1 MFSETKTCTDNPVVD
16 NIKLEVALQNIRAV
30 CQARLEY
37 NKHLYGFI
45 LESSAEDVKKYF
57 LETLGFLF
65 HEHTDSTLLK
75 NVFSKSVHEDC
86 RVYKSVLE
94 KIDTEEHTQSLV
106 DYLHFEFKKFLVV
119 GRSVAQNEYSQMQQ
133 KHKKLKLK
141 AKEVSKLIKKQKSE
155 SFREEDFLA
164 ECVSF
169 LEDVISGA
177 QQAFSREV
185 SIGSIRY
192 QANSIITLESK
203 IFYKRLNNC
212 KIMMKFLVEPRS
224 YSLMKTKIN
233 QIIDDEVP
241 VIQAIEP
248 NPTQEVIIDW
258 EKFHKIFALEKRLE
272 PTYLRVNALVANS
285 QVKAEASVSF
295 AVEAQKRVPKKA
307 SIGESLAEAQ
317 QALTH
322 EETPDLEEQA
332 RVEEKQ
338 DEKMIEEIKKQKE
351 DQRQKIAEYKFKV
364 EIERAARRA
373 LRLAQK
379 KATRAIPLGEQESY
393 FVMERKRQLSFS
405 LLCNLNHSNLAL
417 VQLILSTPTP
427 HLQISYAELENL
439 FGYDKGKLNGSIAS
453 MHGGSHRKIVIH
465 NIIGFF
471 DTPLEKADPCTNT
484 ALIATGGT
492 FKAHNPRHNNKL
504 PSVAIKMLAETLK
517 RAGIDAYT
525 FNLFLTAK
533 QKLPMVLAPEIDM
546 KDICLRVLQAA
557 NILENDKGMLTFLRV
572 IYKKENEKP
581 AAIHQLSTLPESRT
595 HILRKIFQ
603 CL

>member
-37 NKHLYGFI
+37 NKHLYAFI
-45 LESSAEDVKKYF
+45 LRSSAEDVKKYF

-65 HEHTDSTLLK
+65 HERTDSTLLK
-75 NVFSKSVHEDC
+75 NVFLRSVPDDY

-106 DYLHFEFKKFLVV
+106 DYLHFDFKKCLVV
-119 GRSVAQNEYSQMQQ
+119 ARSVAQNEYSQLQQ

-141 AKEVSKLIKKQKSE
+141 ATEVRDLIKKQRSE

-185 SIGSIRY
+185 SIGSIPY
-192 QANSIITLESK
+192 QASSIITLESK
-203 IFYKRLNNC
+203 TFNKRLNNC
-212 KIMMKFLVEPRS
+212 KMMMEFLFEPRFYPLGLDS
-224 YSLMKTKIN
+224 M
-233 QIIDDEVP
+233 
-241 VIQAIEP
+241 
-248 NPTQEVIIDW
+248 QEADW
-258 EKFHKIFALEKRLE
+258 KEFHEIFALEKRLE
-272 PTYLRVNALVANS
+272 PIYRSVKALVANS
-285 QVKAEASVSF
+285 QVKAEASASF
-295 AVEAQKRVPKKA
+295 AVEAQKRVPKKT

-322 EETPDLEEQA
+322 EETPDLEEQTRA
-332 RVEEKQ
+332 EEKQ

-364 EIERAARRA
+364 EIERAAKRA

-379 KATRAIPLGEQESY
+379 KATRVIPLGEQESY
-393 FVMERKRQLSFS
+393 FIMERKRQLSFS

-453 MHGGSHRKIVIH
+453 MNGGSHRKIVIH

-471 DTPLEKADPCTNT
+471 DTPLEKADACTNT

-504 PSVAIKMLAETLK
+504 PSIAINMLAETLK

-581 AAIHQLSTLPESRT
+581 AAIHQLSTFPEGRT

-603 CL
+603 YL